1 MMNDG
6 KRLDD
11 INLTDEQLEKIKS
24 ILEQERVK
32 GKVVEKQNVKSK
44 YDYDFSK
51 VNLRNFSKK
60 QLIRIIYDLKRQF
73 DMYKAGVSDDMHNNT
88 II

>member
-6 KRLDD
+6 KRLED
-11 INLTDEQLEKIKS
+11 INLTDEQLEKI
-24 ILEQERVK
+24 
-32 GKVVEKQNVKSK
+32 KSK

-60 QLIRIIYDLKRQF
+60 QLIRIIYDLKRQL
-73 DMYKAGVSDDMHNNT
+73 DMYKAGVSDDT
-88 II
+88 KRD